1 MTEQTQRVRQLA
13 AECGFARVG
22 IAAAGPL
29 ARSAYLE
36 QWLDRGWAG
45 EMEYLSRHRAIR
57 ADARRLLPGARSILV
72 VADMYHAP
80 DGRNAAS
87 EVASPRTPSTAGP
100 TGRIARYA
108 WGRDYH
114 RVLKKKLHRL
124 ADRMRAEL
132 PGSPEM
138 RVCVDTAPLVERE
151 WAAAAGVGWIGKN
164 TMVLHEAIGSFFFL
178 GEILTT
184 LELAPEPAA
193 VDHCGTCTRC
203 LDACPTHALVA
214 PYQMDARRC
223 ISYLTIEHRGP
234 IADDLRSHMGD
245 WLYGCDICQEVC
257 PHNREREGG
266 GHRRS
271 DAPIDPAYALS
282 ERNPLPPSAWLPL
295 LQQWTEAEYADH
307 LAGSAM
313 KRATLSM
320 LQRNAA
326 IAACNQAAD
335 S

>member
-1 MTEQTQRVRQLA
+1 MDAPSRTRLVLE
-13 AECGFARVG
+13 
-22 IAAAGPL
+22 L
-29 ARSAYLE
+29 ARKLGFV
-36 QWLDRGWAG
+36 RAG
-45 EMEYLSRHRAIR
+45 
-57 ADARRLLPGARSILV
+57 
-72 VADMYHAP
+72 VA
-80 DGRNAAS
+80 
-87 EVASPRTPSTAGP
+87 TAGP
-100 TGRIARYA
+100 TGRMGQFDAFIAEGRSGEMAYLARYRELRADPRELLPGALSVIVVADSYRPTEPPSQSPAPPSPAPAGRVATYA

-114 RVLKKKLHRL
+114 VVLKRKLGRL
-124 ADRMRAEL
+124 VDSLREQLDEPFESR
-132 PGSPEM
+132 S
-138 RVCVDTAPLVERE
+138 CVDTAPLVERE